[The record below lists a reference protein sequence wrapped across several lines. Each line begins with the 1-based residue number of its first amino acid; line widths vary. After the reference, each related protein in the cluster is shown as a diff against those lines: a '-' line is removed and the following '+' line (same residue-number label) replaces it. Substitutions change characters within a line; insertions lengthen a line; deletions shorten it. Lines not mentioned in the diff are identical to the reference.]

1 MLLALDNLAAAGYE
15 ANAHGCREFGEALAL
30 LRARRAAGTLPHMV
44 VIALGADGSV
54 TDSDIGQALGLLCC
68 QRLLVLVTPR
78 ELGGG
83 SGSDAAAVRAEVER
97 HPRRT
102 LLLDWVRYS
111 AGHGGWFQP
120 DGLHLT
126 TAGAQAFTRLLKQA
140 LPYAYPKRTRPTL
153 SRGTA
158 GTVLAHRILTARG
171 SATVSATGPVLAI
184 DPRLAPTGY
193 VGAKL
198 TGPAGARVQVSELST
213 PDHPLAA
220 VTLGSGGASVSRALT
235 WLCTPRRRRLL
246 AMTLPP
252 AAPQQA
258 TATVTTPSCVR
269 RLQPTIARRARAGA
283 RFAVRVTDRWGLGG
297 LTFTVCVRPPGGVL
311 SCRPWR
317 LLPGQ
322 TSRTISLA
330 APRPGG
336 WGVRVSMPSGGTSRA
351 VVWASRPGGRIRL
364 LAAGDSEMQ
373 EVDDFLAQD
382 LRGDRVAVTE
392 DARISTGLTNSFF
405 FDWQAHAR
413 AQAASLR
420 PDVTVMFIGGN
431 EGFPI
436 HEAQRRVV
444 ACCGRAWSAAYAGLV
459 DRMMG
464 TYLRGDAGRVY
475 WFLLPT
481 PSTGRFR
488 SLFDA
493 LNAGIRAAAGRY
505 PGRVGLIDANGF
517 FTPHDRYRDFMSYR
531 GRGFVIHESDGV
543 HLSTTANDVA
553 ASLVVRR
560 LLADRIIPGTAS

>member
-1 MLLALDNLAAAGYE
+1 
-15 ANAHGCREFGEALAL
+15 
-30 LRARRAAGTLPHMV
+30 
-44 VIALGADGSV
+44 
-54 TDSDIGQALGLLCC
+54 
-68 QRLLVLVTPR
+68 
-78 ELGGG
+78 
-83 SGSDAAAVRAEVER
+83 
-97 HPRRT
+97 
-102 LLLDWVRYS
+102 
-111 AGHGGWFQP
+111 
-120 DGLHLT
+120 
-126 TAGAQAFTRLLKQA
+126 
-140 LPYAYPKRTRPTL
+140 
-153 SRGTA
+153 
-158 GTVLAHRILTARG
+158 
-171 SATVSATGPVLAI
+171 
-184 DPRLAPTGY
+184 
-193 VGAKL
+193 
-198 TGPAGARVQVSELST
+198 
-213 PDHPLAA
+213 
-220 VTLGSGGASVSRALT
+220 
-235 WLCTPRRRRLL
+235 
-246 AMTLPP
+246 
-252 AAPQQA
+252 
-258 TATVTTPSCVR
+258 
-269 RLQPTIARRARAGA
+269 
-283 RFAVRVTDRWGLGG
+283 
-297 LTFTVCVRPPGGVL
+297 
-311 SCRPWR
+311 